1 MGTMKLKRVTGD
13 DALYLKTIDST
24 VQLFRR
30 ESKEYGPRC
39 ELAWSEAVQLLTH
52 GRTDLLE
59 TWIIPGQV
67 VARI

>member
-13 DALYLKTIDST
+13 DALYLKTIDSN
-24 VQLFRR
+24 VQLYCR
-30 ESKEYGPRC
+30 ETQWGPRK
-39 ELAWSEAVQLLTH
+39 ELAWSEAMELLSK